1 MFKWIYVEGCGFLSF
16 AKSVG
21 THATKIAEYMS
32 NKYSQKLLRSAKIST
47 IDAIKT
53 TSKRATQ
60 KTAEATC
67 DLIRNKISGKITSI
81 SKCPQSSSKEL
92 HSKADENEIERT
104 KEKYT
109 SSGKRKQIIE
119 KLRLVK

>member
-16 AKSVG
+16 AKSIG
-21 THATKIAEYMS
+21 THATKIPEHMS
-32 NKYSQKLLRSAKIST
+32 NKYSQKLLHSAKRST

-67 DLIRNKISGKITSI
+67 DLIRNKISDKITSI
-81 SKCPQSSSKEL
+81 SKCPQNASKEL
-92 HSKADENEIERT
+92 HSKADENEIVIT
-104 KEKYT
+104 KERYI
-109 SSGKRKQIIE
+109 SSGKRQQIIE

>member
-1 MFKWIYVEGCGFLSF
+1 
-16 AKSVG
+16 
-21 THATKIAEYMS
+21 MS
-32 NKYSQKLLRSAKIST
+32 NKYSQKLLHSAKRST

-67 DLIRNKISGKITSI
+67 DLIRNKIPDKITSI
-81 SKCPQSSSKEL
+81 SKCPQKASKEL
-92 HSKADENEIERT
+92 HSKADENEIVIT
-104 KEKYT
+104 KKKYI
-109 SSGKRKQIIE
+109 SSGKRQQIIE